1 VPEHFPYSHPELRGA
16 MAAGEY
22 ATLCTPRQASHLELM
37 EILAQTD
44 VAATPTI
51 ANRFPTPT

>member
-1 VPEHFPYSHPELRGA
+1 